1 MMAKSPPDR
10 GTGGPPADG
19 VGGWLW
25 SHVSQFK
32 GHIAAHL
39 TGSVLWHLLSAAI
52 PIAIGVAIDAALEPE
67 PDMVR
72 FTGVILLILAMVV
85 VRGLGGFVGTYSL
98 EAYASGTERDART
111 GLFSALLR
119 KGQSFYNRRP
129 VGDLS
134 ARVTG
139 DAEALNLMLSPGAD
153 MTVDMLLSI
162 LVPVVTIALI
172 DPELL
177 LSPVVFVIVFV
188 LVLLAHGR
196 RLEPVAGQVREV
208 NGKLGAQV
216 SETLTGIETVAAT
229 GSADS
234 ALRRFTGLAR
244 DYRDATVRQ
253 ADVQSLYLPPL
264 LINLA
269 LAGALLHGAVLV
281 REGSLTTGE
290 FIAYLGLMG
299 ALRGPTQLA
308 AFSIGLVYYGIA
320 GARRILEIINDR
332 SDGDDTEGGHAAT
345 VAGEVT
351 FEAVT
356 FGYGDSPVL
365 HDISFRVPAG
375 ATVALVGPTGSGKT
389 TLLQLLNRTYRP
401 DSGRVLVDG
410 VDVGEWDLES
420 LRGQTAVIEQDVV
433 LFSSSIADNLAFG
446 SAPGTT
452 RADLEQAARDARA
465 HDFIMETPDGYD
477 TLVGERGV
485 TLSGGQRQRIAIGR
499 ALLADPRILVLDD
512 STSAVDSATEQEIHQ
527 AVRRASAGR
536 TTFLITPRLSR
547 IRSADHIIV
556 LDRGRIAGQGRHE
569 DLIDGCEL
577 YHRIFA
583 PYLATSTAES
593 AEGGRR

>member
-1 MMAKSPPDR
+1 MSTQSPADR
-10 GTGGPPADG
+10 GRAGAPTDS
-19 VGGWLW
+19 VGRWLW

-32 GHIAAHL
+32 GHITAHL
-39 TGSVLWHLLSAAI
+39 TGSVLWHLLSAGI
-52 PIAIGVAIDAALEPE
+52 PIAVGVAIDAVLQPE
-67 PDMVR
+67 PDMAR
-72 FTGVILLILAMVV
+72 FTGVILLILTMVLL
-85 VRGLGGFVGTYSL
+85 RGLGGFVSTYSL

-153 MTVDMLLSI
+153 MTIDMLLSI
-162 LVPVVTIALI
+162 LVPVITIGLI
-172 DPELL
+172 APELL
-177 LSPVVFVIVFV
+177 LSPVTFVIVFV

-196 RLEPVAGQVREV
+196 RLEPVAGQVREA
-208 NGKLGAQV
+208 NGNLGAQV
-216 SETLTGIETVAAT
+216 SETLSGIETVAAI
-229 GSADS
+229 GSAES
-234 ALRRFTGLAR
+234 ARRSFNDLAR

-269 LAGALLHGAVLV
+269 VAGALLHGAVLV
-281 REGSLTTGE
+281 REGSLSIGE

-308 AFSIGLVYYGIA
+308 AFSIGLLYYGIA
-320 GARRILEIINDR
+320 GARRILEVINDR
-332 SDGDDTEGGHAAT
+332 SDGDDSEGGHAAP
-345 VAGEVT
+345 VDGEVR
-351 FEAVT
+351 FDSVT

-365 HDISFRVPAG
+365 HDISFTVPAG
-375 ATVALVGPTGSGKT
+375 ASVALVGPTGSGKT
-389 TLLQLLNRTYRP
+389 TLLQLLNRTYVP
-401 DSGRVLVDG
+401 GSGRVLVDG
-410 VDVGEWDLES
+410 VDVAAWDLES
-420 LRGQTAVIEQDVV
+420 LRGQIAVIEQDVV

-446 SAPGTT
+446 SAPGTS

-465 HDFIMETPDGYD
+465 HDFIMESPDGYE

-527 AVRRASAGR
+527 AVQRASAGR
-536 TTFLITPRLSR
+536 TTFMITPRLSR

-556 LDRGRIAGQGRHE
+556 LDRGRIVGQGRHE

-583 PYLATSTAES
+583 PYLATATSGAD
-593 AEGGRR
+593 EGGH

>member
-1 MMAKSPPDR
+1 MTAQSPTDR
-10 GTGGPPADG
+10 DFARPPTDS
-19 VGGWLW
+19 VGRWLW
-25 SHVSQFK
+25 SHLSRFK

-39 TGSVLWHLLSAAI
+39 TASVLWHLLSAAL
-52 PIAIGVAIDAALEPE
+52 PIAIGVAIDEALAGE
-67 PDMVR
+67 PDMDR
-72 FTGVILLILAMVV
+72 FSGVILLILALVV
-85 VRGLGGFVGTYSL
+85 IRGLAGFTSTYSL
-98 EAYASGTERDART
+98 EAYASGTERDARA

-119 KGQSFYNRRP
+119 KGQSFYDRRP

-139 DAEALNLMLSPGAD
+139 DAEALNLMLSPGVD

-177 LSPVVFVIVFV
+177 LSPVVFIILFV
-188 LVLLAHGR
+188 VVLLAHGR
-196 RLEPVAGQVREV
+196 RLEPVSGQVREAYG
-208 NGKLGAQV
+208 NLGAQV
-216 SETLTGIETVAAT
+216 SETLSGIETVAAT

-234 ALRRFTGLAR
+234 ARRAFTDLAR

-269 LAGALLHGAVLV
+269 VAGALLHGAVLV
-281 REGSLTTGE
+281 REGSLSIGD

-299 ALRGPTQLA
+299 ALRAPTQLA
-308 AFSIGLVYYGIA
+308 AFSIGLLYYGIA
-320 GARRILEIINDR
+320 GARRILEIVNDR
-332 SDGDDTEGGHAAT
+332 SDADDREGGHAAT
-345 VAGEVT
+345 VAGEVR
-351 FEAVT
+351 FDSVT
-356 FGYGDSPVL
+356 FAYGDTPVL
-365 HDISFRVPAG
+365 HDVSFSVPAG
-375 ATVALVGPTGSGKT
+375 ATVALVGPTGSGKS
-389 TLLQLLNRTYRP
+389 TLLHLLNRTYAA

-410 VDVGEWDLES
+410 VDVADWDLES
-420 LRGQTAVIEQDVV
+420 LRGQIAVIEQDVV

-446 SAPGTT
+446 SAPGTS
-452 RADLEQAARDARA
+452 RADLERAARDARA
-465 HDFIMETPDGYD
+465 HDFIMESPDGYD

-512 STSAVDSATEQEIHQ
+512 STSAVDSATEQEIQQ
-527 AVRRASAGR
+527 ALRRASAGR

-583 PYLATSTAES
+583 PYLATAAAQS
-593 AEGGRR
+593 AEGER